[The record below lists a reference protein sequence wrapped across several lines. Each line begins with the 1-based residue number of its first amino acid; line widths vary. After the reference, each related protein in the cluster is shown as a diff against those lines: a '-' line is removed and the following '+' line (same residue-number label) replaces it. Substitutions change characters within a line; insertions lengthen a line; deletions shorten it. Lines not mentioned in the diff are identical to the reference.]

1 MKYIDL
7 TQPIK
12 KSMPV
17 YPGDSA
23 VSLEQDKF
31 FEKDGYNNHRLATG
45 MHMGTH
51 IDGRMHMLNVSEY
64 IGSLPIEH
72 FCGLGCLI
80 HTQDEKIIRMKSAYK
95 DIIRDNEVVL
105 FKTGMDRYYGE
116 DKYYSDHPVLDMSVC
131 EYLAESKV
139 RLIGI
144 DAPSPDHYPFTIHKA
159 LLQSNILIIE
169 NMTNLDK
176 ISSDDK
182 FEVFSFP
189 LRINADS
196 SPVRAVARIINSY

>member
-12 KSMPV
+12 KNMPV

-23 VSLEQDKF
+23 VILEQDKF
-31 FEKDGYNNHRLATG
+31 FEKDGYNNHRLDMG
-45 MHMGTH
+45 MHIGTH

-64 IGSLPIEH
+64 IGSLPPEH
-72 FCGLGCLI
+72 FCGKGCI
-80 HTQDEKIIRMKSAYK
+80 IYTQNEKIIRMKSDYK
-95 DIIRDNEVVL
+95 DIIRDKEAVL
-105 FKTGMDRYYGE
+105 FKTGMDKYYGE
-116 DKYYSDHPVLDMSVC
+116 AKYYSDHPVLDMSVC

-139 RLIGI
+139 RFIGI
-144 DAPSPDHYPFTIHKA
+144 DAPSPDHYPFLIHKA

-176 ISSDDK
+176 ISSGDQ
-182 FEVFSFP
+182 FEVP
-189 LRINADS
+189 LRINSDS
-196 SPVRAVARIINSY
+196 SPVRAVARVSNSIRI